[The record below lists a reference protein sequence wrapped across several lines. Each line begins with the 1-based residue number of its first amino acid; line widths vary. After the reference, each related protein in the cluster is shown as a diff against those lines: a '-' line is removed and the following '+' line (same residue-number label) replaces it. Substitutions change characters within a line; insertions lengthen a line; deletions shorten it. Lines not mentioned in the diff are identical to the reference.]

1 MTVQELEEFL
11 KTVEDKSKPVYF
23 YYAEEN
29 PFVDGRGIA
38 NAFEALKDKE
48 DTDILKASIYI
59 LIRRTVIE
67 N

>member
-48 DTDILKASIYI
+48 DTGYLEGVYLYSD
-59 LIRRTVIE
+59 
-67 N
+67 